1 MVTFYLNRLREV
13 SSLFNYRFF
22 RPTYHLLF
30 TFPTQEDPM
39 STNTLYTENFPHMSP
54 VWGRLFNFVSERAAG
69 SYIYTTDGKRLLDF
83 TCGIGVTNTG
93 HCHPKVVEA
102 IREQAG
108 LFLHAQANIV
118 IHQPMLRLIEEL
130 RKIVPPSMD
139 SFFFANSGAEAIE
152 NAVKIARVATGRQNI
167 IVFSGSF
174 HGRTVG
180 TMSLTTSKTV
190 YRTGFGPL
198 PSGVFV
204 APFPY
209 AFRLK
214 MTEAEASEYAL
225 EQREYLLASQTAPK
239 ETAAI
244 LIESVLGEGGYI
256 VPPVSFM
263 KGLREICDKH
273 GILLILD
280 EIQSGFGRTGKWFA
294 LEHFDIVPDI
304 ITAAKGI
311 ASGLPLSGVFSRL
324 DLMKKW
330 DVGSHGGTYGGNAV
344 ACAAGVAT
352 IRAMREEKMLEN
364 ANERGVQL
372 MTGLRKLQEEYSQI
386 GDVRGK
392 GLMIGTEFIVDAR
405 PDKAKQLVKGIIHTA
420 EENNLLL
427 LSCGTYDNTIRWIPP
442 LNVTSEQINE
452 GLNMFESALKATIK

>member
-1 MVTFYLNRLREV
+1 MA
-13 SSLFNYRFF
+13 
-22 RPTYHLLF
+22 
-30 TFPTQEDPM
+30 TQ
-39 STNTLYTENFPHMSP
+39 LYTENFPHMSP
-54 VWGRLFNFVSERAAG
+54 AWSRIFNFVAERAEG
-69 SYIYTTDGKRLLDF
+69 SYIYTDDGRKLLDF

-108 LFLHAQANIV
+108 LFIHAQANIV
-118 IHQPMLRLIEEL
+118 IHKPMLRLIEEL
-130 RKIVPPSMD
+130 RTILPPATD

-152 NAVKIARVATGRQNI
+152 NAVKIARVATGRQNV

-180 TMSLTTSKTV
+180 TMALTTSKTV

-198 PSGVFV
+198 PSGIFV

-225 EQREYLLASQTAPK
+225 DQLEYLLASQTAPK
-239 ETAAI
+239 DTAAI
-244 LIESVLGEGGYI
+244 LVESVLGEGGYV

-263 KGLREICDKH
+263 KGLREICDRH
-273 GILLILD
+273 GIMLIFD

-294 LEHFDIVPDI
+294 FEHFHVEPDI
-304 ITAAKGI
+304 ITAAKGL
-311 ASGLPLSGVFSRL
+311 ASGMPLSGVFSRTDIML
-324 DLMKKW
+324 KL
-330 DVGSHGGTYGGNAV
+330 DVGSIGGTYGGNAV
-344 ACAAGVAT
+344 ACAAGAAT
-352 IRAMREEKMLEN
+352 IRAMRDDNMLEN
-364 ANERGVQL
+364 AAERGIQL

-392 GLMIGTEFIVDAR
+392 GLMIGTEFIQDGRA
-405 PDKAKQLVKGIIHTA
+405 DKAKQLAKDIIHAA
-420 EENNLLL
+420 EDRGLLL

-442 LNVTSEQINE
+442 LNVTAEQIHE
-452 GLNMFESALKATIK
+452 GLNIFSEALREVIK

>member
-1 MVTFYLNRLREV
+1 
-13 SSLFNYRFF
+13 
-22 RPTYHLLF
+22 
-30 TFPTQEDPM
+30 M
-39 STNTLYTENFPHMSP
+39 STNTLYEQNFPHMSP
-54 VWGRLFNFVSERAAG
+54 AWSHIFNFVAERAEG
-69 SYIYTTDGKRLLDF
+69 SYIYTDDGRKLLDF

-108 LFLHAQANIV
+108 LFLHAQANLV
-118 IHQPMLRLIEEL
+118 IHKPMLHLIEEL
-130 RKIVPPSMD
+130 RTIVPPSID
-139 SFFFANSGAEAIE
+139 SFFFANSGAEAVE
-152 NAVKIARVATGRQNI
+152 NAVKMARVATGRQNV

-180 TMSLTTSKTV
+180 TMALTTSKTV

-225 EQREYLLASQTAPK
+225 EQLDFLLASQTAPK

-244 LIESVLGEGGYI
+244 LVESVLGEGGYV

-263 KGLREICDKH
+263 KGLREICDKND
-273 GILLILD
+273 ILLIFD

-294 LEHFDIVPDI
+294 FEHYHVVPDI
-304 ITAAKGI
+304 ITAAKGL
-311 ASGLPLSGVFSRL
+311 ASGLPLSGVFSRTDIML
-324 DLMKKW
+324 KL
-330 DVGSHGGTYGGNAV
+330 DVGSIGGTYGGNAV

-352 IRAMREEKMLEN
+352 IRAMRDEHMLEN
-364 ANERGVQL
+364 ATERGIQL

-392 GLMIGTEFIVDAR
+392 GLMIGAEFILDGR
-405 PDKAKQLVKGIIHTA
+405 PDKAKQLAKDIIHAA
-420 EENNLLL
+420 EDRGLLL
-427 LSCGTYDNTIRWIPP
+427 LSCGTYDNTVRWIPP
-442 LNVTSEQINE
+442 LNVKSEQVNE
-452 GLNMFESALKATIK
+452 GLKIFEDSLKETLK